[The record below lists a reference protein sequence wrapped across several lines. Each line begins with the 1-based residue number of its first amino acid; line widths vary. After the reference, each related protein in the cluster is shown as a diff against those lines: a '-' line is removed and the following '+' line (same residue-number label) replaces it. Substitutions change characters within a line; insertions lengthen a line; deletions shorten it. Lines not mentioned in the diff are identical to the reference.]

1 MPEQQPMRDLIVL
14 IPGILGSVLVK
25 DGQEVW
31 GASAQ
36 SVIGN
41 LVTFGRAPK
50 ELKLEPGIG
59 HEDPKDEQ
67 LLGILRDYWRR
78 GRPVHWLFPGR
89 NPSRPITKR
98 ALQLACR

>member
-1 MPEQQPMRDLIVL
+1 MSDVIVL

-41 LVTFGRAPK
+41 LVTFGRALK
-50 ELKLEPGIG
+50 DLKLEPGIG
-59 HEDPKDEQ
+59 DSRLQHAVSAPR
-67 LLGILRDYWRR
+67 ILPRLHMIPTFWKTDGYGEKLTGAEAFAQVQFDSRD
-78 GRPVHWLFPGR
+78 G
-89 NPSRPITKR
+89 
-98 ALQLACR
+98 